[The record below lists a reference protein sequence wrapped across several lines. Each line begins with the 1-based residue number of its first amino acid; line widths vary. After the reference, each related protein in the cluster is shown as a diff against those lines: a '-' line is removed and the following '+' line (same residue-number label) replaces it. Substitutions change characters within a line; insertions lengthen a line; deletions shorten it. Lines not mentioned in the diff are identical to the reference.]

1 MTEEMRIPLFPQLR
15 LPFFL
20 RLLACY
26 LVFALVAGIL
36 LAEVTVHPVR
46 NVQGPADE
54 MRMRRTAQQSHYELV
69 DATIA
74 AQDGATLRAW
84 SIRPP
89 NSNGNVVLLLHGL
102 LTGHPHK

>member
-1 MTEEMRIPLFPQLR
+1 
-15 LPFFL
+15 
-20 RLLACY
+20 
-26 LVFALVAGIL
+26 
-36 LAEVTVHPVR
+36 
-46 NVQGPADE
+46 
-54 MRMRRTAQQSHYELV
+54 MRRTAQQSHYELV

-102 LTGHPHK
+102 ATIAQE